1 MRIFFQVVEVLV
13 FEKLNNRK
21 EPLPFQGISKT
32 LLNINNSLFNIDYFK
47 IMADAFKEQLESFL
61 MKIITKIKDSS
72 QIEELQKSYEELI
85 DECI

>member
-1 MRIFFQVVEVLV
+1 
-13 FEKLNNRK
+13 
-21 EPLPFQGISKT
+21 
-32 LLNINNSLFNIDYFK
+32 
-47 IMADAFKEQLESFL
+47 MADAFKEQLESFL